1 MNTSSGGI
9 DGRLIFR
16 VGIALVMVGM
26 LLLFRYS
33 IEWFGAVARLG
44 LGAATSALLVVAG
57 VLVPRRSYGRLMQ
70 GAGVAGGYI
79 TAWAAHDRYD
89 LVDQTTAFIQLVLV
103 AAVGV
108 GLAWRERSDVLNALG
123 MVGAVAAPL
132 LVGGEFGVAAGE
144 VAYQGA
150 VLLLAGFL
158 YVRLGWSV
166 TLAVTVIG
174 SGVVLADMTEDPS
187 GTLLA
192 GVVVWWLVG
201 WALPVL
207 GRWAGVT
214 PAASDLLTVATI
226 PVPVAAWAMVWAV
239 DDRPSVIALVAAL
252 GAIIHF
258 AVWLADREKSE
269 SVIQLL
275 AGVGFTALALL
286 TWFDAD
292 VAVPL
297 YLVVTSGVA
306 VYGSRIGHRTTAVIA
321 TLMGAL
327 ALPVW
332 LFLVG
337 AGARSSWP
345 EAVGDLV
352 SVVIVAVAAFLMT
365 GPIQKGAALI
375 AYGMALVWIAG
386 HLGGLD
392 PGLVTAGFAVVGLVA
407 LVTGRLWEVR
417 LLTIVGLATVALTV
431 VKLILVDLASADPL
445 LKIALSLGIGVALLA
460 VGYWVGDTAL
470 LGDREEEATEEPTGA
485 TLDH

>member
-33 IEWFGAVARLG
+33 IEWFGPAARLG
-44 LGAATSALLVVAG
+44 LGATTSAVLVVAG

-79 TAWAAHDRYD
+79 TAWAAHDRYE
-89 LVDQTTAFIQLVLV
+89 LVDPTTAFIQMVLV

-108 GLAWRERSDVLNALG
+108 GLAWRERSDILNALG

-132 LVGGEFGVAAGE
+132 LVGGEFVVAAGE
-144 VAYQGA
+144 VAYQAA

-174 SGVVLADMTEDPS
+174 SGVVLANLIEDPS
-187 GTLLA
+187 GTVLA
-192 GVVVWWLVG
+192 GVAVWWVVG

-207 GRWAGVT
+207 GRWVGVT
-214 PAASDLLTVATI
+214 PVPSDLLTIATI
-226 PVPVAAWAMVWAV
+226 PVPLAAWAMIQAV
-239 DDRPSVIALVAAL
+239 VDRPSVTALVAAFA
-252 GAIIHF
+252 AIIHF
-258 AVWLADREKSE
+258 AVWLVDREESE

-286 TWFDAD
+286 SWFDAD
-292 VAVPL
+292 VAVPI
-297 YLVVTSGVA
+297 YLLVTSGVA
-306 VYGSRIGHRTTAVIA
+306 VYGSHIGHRTTAVVA

-337 AGARSSWP
+337 DGGRASWP
-345 EAVGDLV
+345 EAAGDLA
-352 SVVIVAVAAFLMT
+352 SVVIVAVAASLLSGT
-365 GPIQKGAALI
+365 IQKAAALT
-375 AYGMALVWIAG
+375 AYGMALAWIAG
-386 HLGGLD
+386 HLSELD
-392 PGLVTAGFAVVGLVA
+392 PGFVTAGFAVVGLVA
-407 LVTGRLWEVR
+407 LVAGRIREVR
-417 LLTIVGLATVALTV
+417 LLTIVGLATLALAV
-431 VKLILVDLASADPL
+431 VKLILIDLASADPL

-470 LGDREEEATEEPTGA
+470 LGERDEETEEPTGEA
-485 TLDH
+485 LDH